1 MMTLLTCWVF
11 DRCNYIANYW
21 RNTSQEQKRFKVM
34 MNRMPCKKKNKK
46 SLIESLKSTKDRID
60 KTRLLYELSFIFA
73 ALALILYPVVIVYSF
88 WPSSPNS
95 HASVSTENSTN
106 SSSESF
112 VQSSK
117 HNHVKIYS
125 NRLDSEPVNACDSMV
140 DAAPKTF
147 IVDENSVTGCQDGVL
162 SAKRNGKNVEV
173 YNMTEVREPGDNSSS
188 QEGITLSYCSQ
199 WCSLEILVKAAGGT
213 LVDSPDGDGMLLQ
226 LSAGTYRFKVVY
238 DDDAV
243 SQSILVRTGKRM

>member
-1 MMTLLTCWVF
+1 
-11 DRCNYIANYW
+11 
-21 RNTSQEQKRFKVM
+21 
-34 MNRMPCKKKNKK
+34 MPCEKKKQKLLIELWRSNKK
-46 SLIESLKSTKDRID
+46 RID
-60 KTRLLYELSFIFA
+60 DALSVVGNK
-73 ALALILYPVVIVYSF
+73 LINIAVITLFVLFYLGSVIYVF
-88 WPSSPNS
+88 WPSSPSS
-95 HASVSTENSTN
+95 HSSEQSENSTN
-106 SSSESF
+106 SSNESF

-117 HNHVKIYS
+117 HNHIKIYS

-140 DAAPKTF
+140 DAAPKTS

-173 YNMTEVREPGDNSSS
+173 YNMTEVREPGDTNNSS

-199 WCSLEILVKAAGGT
+199 WCSLETLVKAAGGT
-213 LVDSPDGDGMLLQ
+213 LVNSPDGDGMLLR
-226 LSAGTYRFKVVY
+226 LSTGDYRFKVVY

>member
-1 MMTLLTCWVF
+1 
-11 DRCNYIANYW
+11 
-21 RNTSQEQKRFKVM
+21 

-117 HNHVKIYS
+117 HNHIKIYS
-125 NRLDSEPVNACDSMV
+125 NQLDSEPVNACDSMV

-147 IVDENSVTGCQDGVL
+147 IVDENSVTGCQDGIL

-173 YNMTEVREPGDNSSS
+173 YNMTEVREPGDTNNSS
-188 QEGITLSYCSQ
+188 QEGITLSYCSK
-199 WCSLEILVKAAGGT
+199 WCSLETLVKSAGGT
-213 LVDSPDGDGMLLQ
+213 LIKNPDGDGMLVR
-226 LSAGTYRFKVVY
+226 LSTGTYRFKVVY
-238 DDDAV
+238 DDNAV
-243 SQSILVRTGKRM
+243 SQSVLVRTGKRM